1 MSFDWEEFVL
11 QQMGAASL
19 TKGATLQTLWSGYGS
34 LFRVELDGG
43 KAPTA
48 IVKHIVLPEESKH
61 PRGWNTNLSHRRKER
76 SYEVE
81 TSWYQSWSERCDE
94 ACRVP
99 RCFGAIEQG
108 QERVILLEDLDAAG
122 FSGRSMSLSLSNVG
136 VGLRWLAHFHACF
149 LNESPEG
156 LWPIGTYWHLDTR
169 PDEWDVMEDSPLKDA
184 AKNIDDILNECKF
197 QTLVHGDAKVANF
210 CFSKDGDAVAAVD
223 FQYVGGGCGMKDVVY
238 YLGSCLDEEDCEQ
251 HESHVLDCYFEAL
264 EEAIE
269 RYNKSVDWS
278 ALEAEWRALYAV
290 AWTDFYRFLLGW
302 MPGHWKV
309 NEYSQSLAQRVLQA
323 MGNV

>member
-1 MSFDWEEFVL
+1 MSVDWEELVL

-19 TKGATLQTLWSGYGS
+19 VKGETLQTLWSGYGS
-34 LFRVELDGG
+34 LFRVKLEGG
-43 KAPTA
+43 KAATA
-48 IVKHIVLPEESKH
+48 IVKHIVLPEQSSH
-61 PRGWNTNLSHRRKER
+61 PRGWNTKLSHLRKRR

-81 TSWYQSWSERCDE
+81 TSWYLSWSDRCDD

-99 RCFGAIEQG
+99 HCFGAIEKG
-108 QERVILLEDLDAAG
+108 RERVILLEDLDAAG
-122 FSGRSMSLSLSNVG
+122 FSGRSISLSLSNVG
-136 VGLRWLAHFHACF
+136 VGLRWLAHFHARF

-169 PDEWDVMEDSPLKDA
+169 PDEWEVMEASPLKDA
-184 AKNIDDILNECKF
+184 AQKIDDTLNQCTF

-210 CFSKDGDAVAAVD
+210 CFSTHGDAVAAVD

-238 YLGSCLDEEDCEQ
+238 YLGSCLDEDDCQQ
-251 HESHVLDCYFEAL
+251 HESFLLDSYFESLREAIQRYDKSIDSNAL
-264 EEAIE
+264 E
-269 RYNKSVDWS
+269 S
-278 ALEAEWRALYAV
+278 EWRSMYAV

-309 NEYSQSLAQRVLQA
+309 NAYSQFLSQRVLQW
-323 MGNV
+323 V